1 MVPDKGVALRPATL
15 DLLKEFGH
23 QASQCIGPIHIRRR
37 RLDRN
42 LRVDSFPASFVSTQ
56 ASPQSFSKQK
66 GSIFM
71 ASDNVPHDDQ
81 AEKPSA
87 TLIPV
92 QVEQIDQL
100 VLIARDLAGF
110 VLILD
115 AAAIG
120 DPTLAAVERI
130 VSEDQRPTSGVQ
142 ELVP

>member
-1 MVPDKGVALRPATL
+1 
-15 DLLKEFGH
+15 
-23 QASQCIGPIHIRRR
+23 
-37 RLDRN
+37 
-42 LRVDSFPASFVSTQ
+42 
-56 ASPQSFSKQK
+56 
-66 GSIFM
+66 M

-92 QVEQIDQL
+92 QGEHIDQL

-120 DPTLAAVERI
+120 DPTLAA
-130 VSEDQRPTSGVQ
+130 SSA
-142 ELVP
+142 L